1 MTAKVKIYT
10 TSLCGYCIMAKR
22 LLLSRGIAFEE
33 INASSDPALRSWLVE
48 QSGQSTVPQ
57 IFIDGVS
64 IGGYTELSA
73 LDRQGTLIKLARG
86 NE

>member
-1 MTAKVKIYT
+1 
-10 TSLCGYCIMAKR
+10 MAKR
-22 LLLSRGIAFEE
+22 LLLSRGIEFEE
-33 INASSDPALRSWLVE
+33 INASRDPALRDWLVQ
-48 QSGQSTVPQ
+48 QSGQRTVPQ